1 MNKSLIQPS
10 YLPALTTLRA
20 VAAFMVFLHHKNF
33 IPTFGNQFAEI
44 FIFQGY
50 TGVTLFFVLSG
61 FLIHRNYVL
70 KIPNFNLSFLKSYFL
85 NRFAR
90 IYPMYFLVLMLT
102 MMNAPKVDSFFW
114 FLQLSLFKGFS
125 DLFKF
130 SAVAT
135 SWSLTVEECFY
146 FFFPILALLRNRKIN
161 YLLLLAAIYIIGY
174 GLLKLGTHINF
185 AGFFTSFTFV
195 SLYTFFGRAFEFIL
209 GMWASE
215 LVLNNKFKTFAKPI
229 YTYLGLSSIAAI
241 LFLLSFISWLNRKD
255 NTEFQIVSMFIPE
268 GFWVHQFVLPLAF
281 ALLVVGLSIEKTHLQ
296 KIFSYSYL
304 QLLGKSS
311 YVFYLLQGGVFYLYF
326 DKFFPHSENILLF
339 ITMLL
344 VSILMFL
351 LLEDPINRLIRRKEN
366 IFLEL
371 KKLFTHQQTF

>member
-1 MNKSLIQPS
+1 MNKSLTTPA
-10 YLPALTTLRA
+10 YLPALTALRA
-20 VAAFMVFLHHKNF
+20 IAAFMVFLHHKNF

-50 TGVTLFFVLSG
+50 TGVSLFFVLSG

-70 KIPNFNLSFLKSYFL
+70 KIPNFNFSFVKSYFL

-90 IYPMYFLVLMLT
+90 IYPMYFLVLVVT
-102 MMNAPKVDSFFW
+102 MMNFRQVDYFFW

-125 DLFKF
+125 DIFKF

-146 FFFPILALLRNRKIN
+146 FFFPMLALLRNKKVN
-161 YLLLLAAIYIIGY
+161 YFILLAGVYLIGY
-174 GLLKLGTHINF
+174 GLLQLGSSLNF
-185 AGFFTSFTFV
+185 VGFFTSFTFV
-195 SLYTFFGRAFEFIL
+195 SLYTFFGRVFEFIL

-215 LVLNNKFKTFAKPI
+215 LVLSNKLKSFSKPL
-229 YTYLGLSSIAAI
+229 YTYAGVISTIATLLI
-241 LFLLSFISWLNRKD
+241 LTFISWHYRKD
-255 NTEFQIVSMFIPE
+255 DFEFQIVSMFISE
-268 GFWVHQFVLPLAF
+268 GFWVHQFILPIAF
-281 ALLVVGLSIEKTHLQ
+281 ALLIVGLSVEKTNLQ
-296 KIFSYSYL
+296 KLFSYDFF

-326 DKFFPHSENILLF
+326 GRYFPNAQNAVLF
-339 ITMLL
+339 LAMLST
-344 VSILMFL
+344 SILMFL
-351 LLEDPINRLIRRKEN
+351 FLEDPINRLIRRKEN

-371 KKLFTHQQTF
+371 KKLFKPQQTS